1 MRKSIILLTALM
13 LAATSLA
20 APALAGKSKKGS
32 FTAEAFPY
40 PHPGDG
46 CNNSPGQV
54 TEAFKAPSNGIL
66 TVTMVEFDG
75 DWDLFVND
83 SSGSELGSATA
94 SQLTGDAPEEEVL
107 LPLRKGSE
115 VLMGPCNWVGGASA
129 TVNWVFKATK

>member
-1 MRKSIILLTALM
+1 MRKSIILLTALV

-20 APALAGKSKKGS
+20 APALAAKSKKGS
-32 FTAEAFPY
+32 FTAQALPY
-40 PHPGDG
+40 PGPDG
-46 CNNSPGQV
+46 CNNSASQV
-54 TEAFKAPSNGIL
+54 TEAFKAPATGIL
-66 TVTMVEFDG
+66 TVTMVDFDG

-107 LPLRKGSE
+107 VAVRKGSQ
-115 VLMGPCNWVGGASA
+115 VLMGPCNWAGGMSA